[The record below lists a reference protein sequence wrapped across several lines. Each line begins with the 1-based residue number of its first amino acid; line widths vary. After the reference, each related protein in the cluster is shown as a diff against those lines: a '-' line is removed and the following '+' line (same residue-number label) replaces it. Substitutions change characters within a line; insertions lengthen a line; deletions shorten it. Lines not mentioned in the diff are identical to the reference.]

1 MIDSNASQAQSSILV
16 IAYQMVLYSAS
27 PTEDLYK
34 IAQYLLTTSH
44 HPLLRADID
53 TPLKE
58 ELLNHILCLI
68 AQHQNADLAVIEQ
81 LLQVENDF
89 INQSLI
95 SIISEKNFLTPE
107 VLLQVLSR
115 ENYINDTILF
125 NIANHPNAN
134 SEILNEILSYEAYID
149 DEILLAI
156 AQHPNANSEIL
167 NEILSYEAYIDD
179 EILLAIANHPHA
191 NSEVLN
197 EILGYDAYINDEV
210 LLAIAQHPQ
219 VTRSILLSALHYST
233 NKISVLEIIADNVI
247 FIDLLDIG
255 DLLNK
260 LLINNHF
267 ITGSLL
273 SKIANRDDIT
283 EKLLMKT
290 FDAALILN
298 DEGEKQNVLID
309 IIIKSIVKNYNRAY
323 QAAVPLLVAQNMT
336 QEVQDRFMSR
346 LLESSKVNYDAEKIQ
361 EISGLLI
368 ANNPQLRNN
377 SIFREIASTNV
388 SMINTLTSLLAGK
401 KTNHIPFGPASD
413 IIRFI
418 YNNPNNKILS
428 FRLNQ
433 QWNMNVQS
441 LFDIYCLKTINL
453 RNNRRNNSD
462 EVKRI
467 I

>member
-89 INQSLI
+89 INQSLL

-125 NIANHPNAN
+125 NIANHSNAN
-134 SEILNEILSYEAYID
+134 SEVLNEILGYEAYID

-156 AQHPNANSEIL
+156 AQHPN
-167 NEILSYEAYIDD
+167 
-179 EILLAIANHPHA
+179 A

-377 SIFREIASTNV
+377 SIFREIASINV